1 MDCSSWIDCMAWI
14 EGWELM
20 LIGTPVIRFSP
31 HLYCNSRIAWIAW
44 ISWSGTHMF
53 TDYPSN
59 WIVNCGLPGL
69 HGFHGMEL
77 VCLHLSNWI
86 ATCGLPLLLE
96 WHGLYGW
103 EILLEYHLFIWIATI
118 FSSTRV
124 WLFFWHRKQELLDK
138 HWSIGWKCS
147 CSCLDADRMSLSANL
162 GEGLIKQWHSKLC
175 ADNTLQTSLWLKV

>member
-1 MDCSSWIDCMAWI
+1 
-14 EGWELM
+14 M

-44 ISWSGTHMF
+44 LSWSGTHMF

-86 ATCGLPLLLE
+86 ATCGLPLLLG
-96 WHGLYGW
+96 WHGFYGW

-124 WLFFWHRKQELLDK
+124 WLFFDTGNKNFWINIDQLGESVHVHVWMLIE
-138 HWSIGWKCS
+138 
-147 CSCLDADRMSLSANL
+147 CLCQQILVRASLSNGTQNCVRITL
-162 GEGLIKQWHSKLC
+162 CKLHC
-175 ADNTLQTSLWLKV
+175 N